1 MLDGFH
7 TALATPG
14 LIWLALTIGV
24 AGIVRGFAGF
34 GTALILVPIGNLFLS
49 SADVIALTV
58 IAGLF
63 SGAAL
68 VPRALKVADIKEV
81 SILAVASALTVP
93 VGLWV
98 LSQLD
103 QVAIRWI
110 AAVVSALLLCAL
122 ISGWRYRGKMDTAR
136 QTGVG
141 AGAGVL
147 GGMTGL
153 TGPVVILFY
162 LARATRAEVVRANTI
177 LYLALLDVIIV
188 AHMLWQDLIGFSIVA
203 ISIILAV
210 PYVGGARIG
219 QALFRAEYE
228 KTYRTVAY
236 TVIALAVIT
245 GLPVWD

>member
-1 MLDGFH
+1 MLETFQ

-14 LIWLALTIGV
+14 LVWLALTIAV

-34 GTALILVPIGNLFLS
+34 GTALIFVPIGNLFLS
-49 SADVIALTV
+49 AADVVAITV
-58 IAGLF
+58 LAGLF

-68 VPRALKVADIKEV
+68 VPRALKTADIKEV

-93 VGLWV
+93 LGLWV
-98 LSQLD
+98 LAQLD
-103 QVAIRWI
+103 QVSIRWI
-110 AAVVSALLLCAL
+110 AAGVSFALLVAL
-122 ISGWRYRGKMDTAR
+122 VSGWRYRGKMDIRR
-136 QTGVG
+136 QGAVG

-188 AHMLWQDLIGFSIVA
+188 ANMLWQELIGFSIVA
-203 ISIILAV
+203 IAVILAV
-210 PYVGGARIG
+210 PYVSMARVG

-228 KTYRTVAY
+228 KTYRAVAY